1 MSEEAK
7 LCKYGLVVAIVNL
20 IASVGAVILGG
31 VLFFQ
36 QQNDEGIHFMIGGAV
51 ASLANSLGVYVSYK
65 HMVHLVK
72 AYVWWLLVATLAG
85 PIYVII
91 YNVNDKGE
99 EFKHTFKIVLSIGL
113 FDVTFCFD
121 WC

>member
-65 HMVHLVK
+65 VID
-72 AYVWWLLVATLAG
+72 
-85 PIYVII
+85 IYII
-91 YNVNDKGE
+91 L
-99 EFKHTFKIVLSIGL
+99 TFSIWFIWSRRMCGGY
-113 FDVTFCFD
+113 
-121 WC
+121 